1 MSFGV
6 PLLLVT
12 LLFVPALLGAYVW
25 QLRRRRRQAVR
36 FSNVALLRAAG
47 AGSSSWRRHVPIALV
62 LCALGLLGLAS
73 ARPTVRAQV
82 PTSSS
87 TIILALDVSG
97 SMCAT
102 DVVPNR
108 LAAAQAAVR
117 SFVEGQNDETKV
129 GLVVFSGF
137 AQLAVA
143 PTLDRNELLAAIDAV
158 TTGRGTTI
166 GAAILR
172 SIDAIAEL
180 DPAVAPADPVTEP
193 TTDGPGFGEPTPAP
207 TTTTQPGSGPG
218 GGGAGGRVGVAPEII
233 VLLTDGAN
241 TRGVT
246 PAEAADQAAARG
258 VRVYPI
264 GFGTTNP
271 TQLACT
277 RDQYGGFEPRIRDF
291 GGVGGSGGAGGPSG
305 SGGSGGSGGST
316 MAGRN
321 FLVVDEAALKG
332 VAQRTGGEYF
342 AARDAEGLTSV
353 LADLPKHVT
362 VAEQDVDVSAAAALL
377 AAVALVAGLV
387 ISVVRPRA

>member
-6 PLLLVT
+6 PLFLVT
-12 LLFVPALLGAYVW
+12 LLSVPVLLGVYVW
-25 QLRRRRRQAVR
+25 QLRRRRRQVVR

-47 AGSSSWRRHVPIALV
+47 AGSVSWRRHVPMGLV
-62 LCALGLLGLAS
+62 LCALALLGLAS
-73 ARPTVRAQV
+73 ARLTVRATV

-87 TIILALDVSG
+87 TVILALDVSG

-102 DVVPNR
+102 DVAPNR
-108 LAAAQAAVR
+108 LSAAQAAVR
-117 SFVEGQNDETKV
+117 SFVEGQPDETKV

-137 AQLAVA
+137 AELAVA
-143 PTLDRNELLAAIDAV
+143 PTADRDALLAAIDAV

-180 DPAVAPADPVTEP
+180 DPNVAPADAVDEP
-193 TTDGPGFGEPTPAP
+193 TTDGPGLVDPTPAP
-207 TTTTQPGSGPG
+207 TPSSTGGPAGRDGSG
-218 GGGAGGRVGVAPEII
+218 AADAAADKAPEII

-246 PAEAADQAAARG
+246 PAQAAAQAAARG

-271 TQLACT
+271 TQMACT
-277 RDQYGGFEPRIRDF
+277 RDQYGGFQPRVHDF
-291 GGVGGSGGAGGPSG
+291 SGAGAG
-305 SGGSGGSGGST
+305 SMG
-316 MAGRN
+316 GRN
-321 FLVVDEAALKG
+321 FLVVDEAALRG
-332 VAQRTGGEYF
+332 VARTTGGEYF
-342 AARDAEGLTSV
+342 AATNADGLTKV

-362 VAEQDVDVSAAAALL
+362 VSEQDIDLSAAVGLLAAALL
-377 AAVALVAGLV
+377 LAGLA
-387 ISVVRPRA
+387 ISLRRSSA